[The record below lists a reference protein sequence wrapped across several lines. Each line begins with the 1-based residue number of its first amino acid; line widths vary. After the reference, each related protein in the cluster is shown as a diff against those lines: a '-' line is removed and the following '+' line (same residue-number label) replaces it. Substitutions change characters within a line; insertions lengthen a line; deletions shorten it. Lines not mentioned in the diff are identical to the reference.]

1 MKETVQDILSR
12 RSVKKFKPDN
22 VPQELIDKVIEAGL
36 YAPSA
41 LNHQG
46 TIIVAVTQKKLR
58 DALSED
64 NRIIGKRE
72 GDPFYGAP
80 VVLLVLGDK
89 NWQNRV
95 YDGALVLG
103 NMLNAAHAL
112 GLGACW
118 IHRCREE
125 FEMPKYQN
133 LLKELG
139 IEGEYEGIGHC
150 VIGYSDMQTLPKVE
164 RKANRVYYVK

>member
-1 MKETVQDILSR
+1 MQETVQDILSR
-12 RSVKKFKPDN
+12 RSVKKFKSDS

-36 YAPSA
+36 HAPSA

-46 TIIVAVTQKKLR
+46 TIIIAVTQKKLR

-64 NRIIGKRE
+64 NRIIGKRD

-89 NWQNRV
+89 NWPHRV
-95 YDGALVLG
+95 YDGSLVLG
-103 NMLNAAHAL
+103 NMLNTAHAL

-125 FEMPKYQN
+125 FEMLKYQN

-139 IEGEYEGIGHC
+139 ISDEYEGIGHC
-150 VIGYSDMQTLPKVE
+150 VIGYSDMQITTKLE
-164 RKANRVYYVK
+164 CKANRVYYVR